1 MKGALDTPDTASM
14 RALGAFAALWC
25 AGVSVVFAAERGPPL
40 LHAMFQDHAVLQRD
54 QPIRV
59 WGQAQPGAEVQIAL
73 AGKRTSVRADGEGR
87 WQAQLPPLPAGGP
100 YTLAA
105 TSGSA
110 TQTVR
115 DVLLGDVW
123 LCAGQSNMELQVW
136 RALDARAEIAGA
148 ANERIRLLS
157 VPQAGDATPRGTFAA
172 PTRWQKTTPETV
184 RDFSAACYY
193 FSRELQKTV
202 DVPMGLI
209 NAAWGGSRIQGW
221 ISGEGLR
228 ATGLYDDELDVLA
241 LYARDPVAA
250 AGRWGEIWAAWWRG
264 LPGVAA
270 GDEPWE
276 PDATHAAWRAVPGEL
291 VAWEQWGVPQL
302 AEFSGMLW
310 YRTTIALT
318 AQQAAQDAVLSMGVA
333 DEIDLTWVNGR
344 AVGSAY
350 GGNADDRH
358 YRLPKGLLREGE
370 NVVVVNVLDT
380 YSEGGLVGPASTRA
394 LRFADGSS
402 VRLDGAW
409 QYRIVTEDTQ
419 ASPLAPW
426 QSAAGLSTLY
436 NAMIAPIGRY
446 GLRGIAWYQG
456 ESNTFEAGRY
466 RGLLRAL
473 RQDWRARFGED
484 LPLLVAQLANYGPAS
499 TRPGE
504 SEWAELREAQRL
516 AVAGDARTAL
526 AVTIDIGDR
535 YDLHPPNKQELGRR
549 LARAAQHAA
558 FGETIP
564 PSGPVPLSAKR
575 EGDAVAVRFGDVTD
589 GLVAYGAE
597 RPVGFELCGAQAGS
611 CGYADAEI
619 RGDTVLLRAP
629 VADAVR
635 VRYGW
640 ADSPVVTLFD
650 GAGLPAGPFEIP
662 VQ

>member
-1 MKGALDTPDTASM
+1 M
-14 RALGAFAALWC
+14 RALGAVAALWC
-25 AGVSVVFAAERGPPL
+25 AGVSAVFAAESGPL

-59 WGQAQPGAEVQIAL
+59 WGQAQPGAEVRIAF
-73 AGKRTSVRADGEGR
+73 AGKRTSARADAEGR
-87 WQAQLPPLPAGGP
+87 WQAPLPPLPAGGP
-100 YTLAA
+100 HTLVAR
-105 TSGSA
+105 SGSA

-115 DVLLGDVW
+115 DVLVGDVW
-123 LCAGQSNMELQVW
+123 LCSGQSNMELPVW

-148 ANERIRLLS
+148 ANDRIRLFT
-157 VPQAGDATPRGTFAA
+157 VPQAGSATPRETFAA
-172 PTRWQKTTPETV
+172 PTRWQQSTSESV

-193 FSRELQKTV
+193 FARELQKTV

-221 ISGEGLR
+221 ISSEGLR

-250 AGRWGEIWAAWWRG
+250 AGRWGEAWSAWWHG
-264 LPGVAA
+264 LPGIAA
-270 GDEPWE
+270 GDEPWK
-276 PDATHAAWRAVPGEL
+276 PDATHAAWRAAPREL
-291 VAWEQWGVPQL
+291 VAWEHWGVPEL
-302 AEFSGMLW
+302 ADFNGMLW
-310 YRTTIALT
+310 YRTTLALT
-318 AQQAAQDAVLSMGVA
+318 AQQAAQDAVLSMGAA

-358 YRLPKGLLREGE
+358 YRLPKGLLRAGE

-409 QYRIVTEDTQ
+409 QYRIVTDDTQ
-419 ASPLAPW
+419 ASPIAPW

-436 NAMIAPIGRY
+436 NAMIAPIGPY

-456 ESNTFEAGRY
+456 ESNTFEAERY
-466 RGLLRAL
+466 RDLLRAL
-473 RQDWRARFGED
+473 RRDWRMRFGED
-484 LPLLVAQLANYGPAS
+484 LPLLVAQLANYGPAP

-504 SEWAELREAQRL
+504 SEWAELREAQRQ
-516 AVAGDARTAL
+516 AVAEDARTGL

-549 LARAAQHAA
+549 LARTVRHAA
-558 FGETIP
+558 FGEAIP

-575 EGDAVAVRFGDVTD
+575 EGTAVSVRFGDVTN
-589 GLVAYGAE
+589 GLVAYGANG
-597 RPVGFELCGAQAGS
+597 PIGFELCGAQAGS
-611 CGYADAEI
+611 CRYADAEI

-662 VQ
+662 IQ